1 MGATLSVLG
10 TFQVECDGEIRT
22 IRSHPIRALL
32 GYLVVAGGR
41 AQSRERLADALFHT
55 HGVSDR
61 RALRQTVWRIRND
74 VCADLLTV
82 DADHVGL
89 ADGLGVD
96 AWQFENLAGEVA
108 SSVLGD
114 GGAALNDARALY
126 RGDFLEGIYEDWA
139 LQEQRRLR
147 LMYLDLLLRQAQVA
161 KAAGDVRSAITTLE
175 QLLAEAPEHEAAHR
189 ELLRTYLMSGMTR
202 RAILEH
208 ERISLRLE
216 AMGLEPSQA
225 TVALHDYIRS
235 ERAGAPPVDPRAQP
249 IVGRMEERAAISQAI
264 DGAALGQGGRWVLVE
279 AESGL
284 GKSVL
289 LREAVRS
296 ARLRG
301 ARVAY
306 VAARDI
312 DGPFAVIRSMVS
324 QLVDPITLRR
334 IYGRVDPVVASS
346 LRTFLAD
353 GEATSDNL
361 VPALVQTLAVL
372 MALET
377 TMVAVDD
384 ADAAD
389 EASLEVLAALGERTV
404 RGVVA
409 ISFTRSVLTPK
420 HAFSKVLGGIAQTPP
435 VELGLEAFG
444 PEDAAQYIGR
454 VWTGGTSS
462 SVVNE
467 LLAHSGGHPLFL
479 GEIVRYLHAVRP
491 EGPPPDHEIGE
502 LLAGI
507 SDIAGAVDAQLDR
520 LSGGERTVADWLSVL
535 DAAAPPNLLERLV
548 DLPDADLWDAV
559 AHLERR
565 GLVSLDDDAPRIHH
579 RLVAEHLRTRLDPFT
594 TRAAHRRILD
604 VAAGE
609 HGLLHPA
616 RLARH
621 AEAIGDTQQAIDL
634 LSEAAADARRV
645 GAPLDATAYVDQ
657 ALAMARDAA
666 IGDDRVSSLLS
677 LADDLFVA
685 VGHHDEAEAIIHR
698 LEGLLPSA
706 DVEFRRC
713 RLAAARG
720 EPRQAIR
727 RSLDAA
733 SSMGPLPERWRIE
746 LADWHRQVGD
756 LSAALATLGDS
767 SPSPQW
773 QWTKGAIL
781 EEMLA
786 VDESL
791 GHLDEARRAFEEA
804 GETGLAARV
813 GASIG
818 AAKLRAGD
826 VEGAR
831 RANERSLR
839 SFDEAGDL
847 LGVAQAA
854 INLAT
859 IKAIYGPAAGA
870 LELMQRAR
878 NLFHTLGN
886 ARGEAVAAANE
897 ATLRVTVLGQ
907 HRRGLE
913 IIDQANAIFERSGD
927 RRGHLQ
933 TASIR
938 MMALDGLGDHAEAD
952 AVFGRIVASAS
963 DNPWHLAQAMLTRGQ
978 ILFGRGDLSGARR
991 ALERAVEVGRAA
1003 GVRHF
1008 PEQAEALLAVVLIR
1022 AGDLDEAKRYLS
1034 GLAPD
1039 HSTHVVELARSELA
1053 RATGDTAR
1061 SVGCLTAAHA
1071 KLRHSIL
1078 EGLDAT
1084 DQDLAIHADPI
1095 HRSIAE
1101 RYAEIAPRTVVTR
1114 FPSIEAPTG
1123 RPLTDA
1129 DFVTVEVTLSQPSD
1143 HALAERG
1150 ERRRAVVQR
1159 IIAEAKSAGA
1169 LPRLEDLAR
1178 LTEASVATVRR
1189 DLARIDGS
1197 QPLIGR
1203 SRPAGG

>member
-1 MGATLSVLG
+1 MG

-41 AQSRERLADALFHT
+41 AQSRERLADTVFHT
-55 HGVSDR
+55 HGASDR

-74 VCADLLTV
+74 VCADLLAV
-82 DADHVGL
+82 DVDHVGL
-89 ADGLGVD
+89 AEGLVVD
-96 AWQFENLAGEVA
+96 AWQFENLAGQVA
-108 SSVLGD
+108 GSALGD
-114 GGAALNDARALY
+114 GGAALNHARDLY

-161 KAAGDVRSAITTLE
+161 KAAGDVRTAITTLE

-216 AMGLEPSQA
+216 EMGLEPSQA

-235 ERAGAPPVDPRAQP
+235 ERAGAPLVDPRAQP
-249 IVGRMEERAAISQAI
+249 IVGRTEERTAISQAI
-264 DGAALGQGGRWVLVE
+264 DGAAFGQGGRWVLIE

-312 DGPFAVIRSMVS
+312 DGPFAVIRSMVD

-334 IYGRVDPVVASS
+334 IYGRVDPVVAAS

-353 GEATSDNL
+353 GEGTSDNL

-372 MALET
+372 LALET

-389 EASLEVLAALGERTV
+389 EVSLEVLAALGERSV
-404 RGVVA
+404 RGVIA
-409 ISFTRSVLTPK
+409 ISFTRSALTPQ
-420 HAFSKVLGGIAQTPP
+420 HAFSKVLGGITQAPP

-444 PEDAAQYIGR
+444 PEDAAQYIER

-462 SVVNE
+462 ALVNE

-491 EGPPPDHEIGE
+491 EGPPPDHEIGT

-507 SDIAGAVDAQLDR
+507 SDIAGAVDAQLER
-520 LSGGERTVADWLSVL
+520 LSAGERTVADWLAVL

-579 RLVAEHLRTRLDPFT
+579 RLVAEHLRTRLDEFT
-594 TRAAHRRILD
+594 TRTAHRRILD
-604 VAAGE
+604 VAALE
-609 HGLLHPA
+609 DGLLHSA

-621 AEAIGDTQQAIDL
+621 AKAIGDTEQAIDL
-634 LSEAAADARRV
+634 LADAATDAQRV
-645 GAPLDATAYVDQ
+645 GAPLDAAAYVNQ
-657 ALAMARDAA
+657 ALAMAREAQIADGR
-666 IGDDRVSSLLS
+666 ISSMLS

-698 LEGLLPSA
+698 LAGLIPSA

-720 EPRQAIR
+720 EPRRAIG

-733 SSMGPLPERWRIE
+733 RSMGSLPEHWRIE
-746 LADWHRQVGD
+746 LADWYRQVGD
-756 LSAALATLGDS
+756 LPAALATLGDT

-773 QWTKGAIL
+773 HWTKGAIL

-791 GHLDEARRAFEEA
+791 EHLDEARHAFGEA

-831 RANERSLR
+831 QANEQSLR
-839 SFDEAGDL
+839 AFDEAGDL

-859 IKAIYGPAAGA
+859 IRAIYGPAAGA

-878 NLFHTLGN
+878 NVFQALGN
-886 ARGEAVAAANE
+886 TRGEAVAAANE

-907 HRRGLE
+907 HRQGLE
-913 IIDQANAIFERSGD
+913 IIEQADAIFERSGD

-952 AVFGRIVASAS
+952 AIFRRVMTSAS
-963 DNPWHLAQAMLTRGQ
+963 DNPWHLAQVMLTRGQ
-978 ILFGRGDLSGARR
+978 ILFGRGDLMSARE
-991 ALERAVEVGRAA
+991 ALEQAVEVGRAA

-1022 AGDLDEAKRYLS
+1022 AGDLTSADRYLS
-1034 GLAPD
+1034 DVAPEK
-1039 HSTHVVELARSELA
+1039 STHVVELARSELA
-1053 RATGDTAR
+1053 QATGDTAR
-1061 SVGCLTAAHA
+1061 SVACLTAAHA
-1071 KLRHSIL
+1071 KLRHTVL
-1078 EGLDAT
+1078 EGLDPV
-1084 DQDLAIHADPI
+1084 DQNLAIHADPI

-1101 RYAEIAPRTVVTR
+1101 GYTDIAPRTVVSR
-1114 FPSIEAPTG
+1114 FPSIQTPTG
-1123 RPLTDA
+1123 RPLTDD

-1143 HALAERG
+1143 YAISERG

-1159 IIAEAKSAGA
+1159 IITEAKAAGA

-1189 DLARIDGS
+1189 DLARIAGS